1 MSVGAVTQAVNLDRG
16 GLVLVLGNNLDLG
29 GDGSR
34 NGTGKTTIINALSYA
49 LYGNALTNIK
59 RDNLINKINGK
70 NMLVSLEFTK
80 GTTTYKIERGR
91 RPNVMKLFVNDL
103 SLIHI

>member
-1 MSVGAVTQAVNLDRG
+1 MIKFKNLTIKNFMSVGAVTQAVNLDRG

-49 LYGNALTNIK
+49 LYGNALTNINRDYVGQFGVHK
-59 RDNLINKINGK
+59 RYYNLQ
-70 NMLVSLEFTK
+70 
-80 GTTTYKIERGR
+80 
-91 RPNVMKLFVNDL
+91 D
-103 SLIHI
+103 

>member
-34 NGTGKTTIINALSYA
+34 NVQVKLLLSM
-49 LYGNALTNIK
+49 
-59 RDNLINKINGK
+59 R
-70 NMLVSLEFTK
+70 
-80 GTTTYKIERGR
+80 
-91 RPNVMKLFVNDL
+91 
-103 SLIHI
+103 